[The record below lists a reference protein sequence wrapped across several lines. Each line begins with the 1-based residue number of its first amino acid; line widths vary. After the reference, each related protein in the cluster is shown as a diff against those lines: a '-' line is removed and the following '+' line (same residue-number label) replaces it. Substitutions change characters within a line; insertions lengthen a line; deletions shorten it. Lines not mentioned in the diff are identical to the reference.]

1 MSRWT
6 EQFENH
12 PFQASWK
19 GVFKAVEEVTIDD
32 ETIVTSVEE
41 VARLNKVVTFLNG
54 LLKSCDPELIP
65 GSIWQNFHSQSNSC
79 LQQINS
85 YKSNRNIGH
94 ITEANNHLDNLLT
107 YIRPYQVVAGK
118 AAQSASASFVAYTK
132 AINTNLTSFQK
143 EASALLTEINQF
155 KNLAENDAT
164 ESEAANTR
172 IKELETNYFDDSGD
186 ESLTTRINNFEEKL
200 EENYEKIQKYKAELL
215 DGDSDNESISTEV
228 KNALELDET
237 DSENIKELLS
247 DVKNKLTDFKQYHTD
262 VFGVKNDEGSF
273 EGGLK
278 DEIIAREKHLEEFK
292 KQQELK
298 YKALND
304 EIESLLPGATSAG
317 LATAYHELKESFNG
331 PIQTYSKLFY
341 GSISALVLVA
351 FLSITQEVGL
361 FFIKFVEVT
370 DLSKLVSS
378 VLYKLPI
385 VLPVLWLTL
394 FASKRRSETQ
404 RLQQEY
410 AHKEALAKSYQNFK
424 MQIEALEQSDPA
436 LMNQLLSSAI
446 DAVSKNAS
454 DTLDKKH
461 GDKTPMHEGV
471 DGFLS
476 SLERAKKAFTE

>member
-19 GVFKAVEEVTIDD
+19 GILEAVEEVTIDD

-41 VARLNKVVTFLNG
+41 IARLNKVVTYLNG

-65 GSIWQNFHSQSNSC
+65 ISIWQNFHTQSNSC

-85 YKSNRNIGH
+85 YNSNRNIGH
-94 ITEANNHLDNLLT
+94 IINANNHLDNLLT

-132 AINTNLTSFQK
+132 TINSNITSFQK
-143 EASALLTEINQF
+143 EASALLIEINQF
-155 KNLAENDAT
+155 KNVAENEAA

-172 IKELETNYFDDSGD
+172 IKELETSYFDNAED
-186 ESLTTRINNFEEKL
+186 ESLATRINRFEEKL
-200 EENYEKIQKYKAELL
+200 EENYVKIQRYKAELL
-215 DGDSDNESISTEV
+215 DGDSDNESISTEIN
-228 KNALELDET
+228 NALELAET
-237 DSENIKELLS
+237 DSENIKELLN
-247 DVKNKLTDFKQYHTD
+247 DVKNKLTDFKQYHTV

-278 DEIIAREKHLEEFK
+278 SEIIAREKHLEEFK

-298 YKALND
+298 YKTLNN

-317 LATAYHELKESFNG
+317 LATAYHELKESFNA
-331 PIQTYSKLFY
+331 PIKTYSKLFY
-341 GSISALVLVA
+341 SSITALVLVA
-351 FLSITQEVGL
+351 FLSITKEVGW

-370 DLSKLVSS
+370 DLSKLVSNI
-378 VLYKLPI
+378 LYKLPI
-385 VLPVLWLTL
+385 VLPVLWLTI

-436 LMNQLLSSAI
+436 LMNKLLSSAI

-461 GDKTPMHEGV
+461 GDKTPMNEGV
-471 DGFLS
+471 EGFLS
-476 SLERAKKAFTE
+476 SLERAKKAVTS

>member
-1 MSRWT
+1 MSRWIQ
-6 EQFENH
+6 QFENH
-12 PFQASWK
+12 AFQPVWEK
-19 GVFKAVEEVTIDD
+19 ILGVTEDILVDD

-41 VARLNKVVTFLNG
+41 IARFKKVVTYLSG
-54 LLKSCDPELIP
+54 LLEACDPELIP
-65 GSIWQNFHSQSNSC
+65 PSTWDNYHAQSNSC
-79 LQQINS
+79 LQQVNN
-85 YKSNRNIGH
+85 YQSNRNIGH
-94 ITEANNHLDNLLT
+94 ITNANEHLNNLLT
-107 YIRPYQVVAGK
+107 YLRPYQVVAGK
-118 AAQSASASFVAYTK
+118 AAKSASASFVAYTK
-132 AINTNLTSFQK
+132 TINSNLNSFQSEANSILEAMSQYK
-143 EASALLTEINQF
+143 ESASNH
-155 KNLAENDAT
+155 AT
-164 ESEAANTR
+164 ESELSNQR
-172 IKELETNYFDDSGD
+172 IKELEKSYFDDSEEDGL
-186 ESLTTRINNFEEKL
+186 SSRVNSFEEKL
-200 EENYEKIQKYKAELL
+200 EENYEKIQQYKIDLL
-215 DGDSDNESISTEV
+215 DGDGSSESISSEI
-228 KNALELDET
+228 KSALELAET
-237 DSENIKELLS
+237 DSENIKSLLNE
-247 DVKNKLTDFKQYHTD
+247 VKNKLTDFKQYHTD

-278 DEIIAREKHLEEFK
+278 AEIVAREKHLEEFK

-298 YKALND
+298 YKTLNN

-317 LATAYHELKESFNG
+317 LATAYHDLKESFNT
-331 PIQTYSKLFY
+331 PIKNYSKLFY
-341 GSISALVLVA
+341 CSIFALVLVA

-370 DLSKLVSS
+370 DLSKLVSNI
-378 VLYKLPI
+378 LYKLPI

-476 SLERAKKAFTE
+476 SLERVKKAVT